1 MHVFH
6 IVRFMHSDCERA
18 AKHCTGDRGGLSPR
32 AKFTTVEKKLN
43 SLHPPSSTRNGDSW
57 DVQFL
62 GGGAR

>member
-18 AKHCTGDRGGLSPR
+18 AKHCTGDRRGLSPR

-43 SLHPPSSTRNGDSW
+43 SLHLRLETAIHEMYSS
-57 DVQFL
+57 
-62 GGGAR
+62 